1 MAEAKRRRMVRGAVD
16 RVGVSTRQMAS
27 TFGLSQSCVVKI
39 MQIEAVKH
47 DKRQKALHMSNE
59 QETRTKRYCKKIAFK
74 RAMILSSLWMMSPI
88 SPFTTTASLKTLDI
102 LLLTKAQRL

>member
-59 QETRTKRYCKKIAFK
+59 QETRTKRYCKK
-74 RAMILSSLWMMSPI
+74 
-88 SPFTTTASLKTLDI
+88 
-102 LLLTKAQRL
+102 LLLKHHDFALEFLFKVKCDGHRR

>member
-1 MAEAKRRRMVRGAVD
+1 MPEAKRRRMVRGAVD

-39 MQIEAVKH
+39 MQTEDVKH

-59 QETRTKRYCKKIAFK
+59 QETRTKRNCKKVVYNTMIFGLELLFK
-74 RAMILSSLWMMSPI
+74 VECDGHRC
-88 SPFTTTASLKTLDI
+88 
-102 LLLTKAQRL
+102 